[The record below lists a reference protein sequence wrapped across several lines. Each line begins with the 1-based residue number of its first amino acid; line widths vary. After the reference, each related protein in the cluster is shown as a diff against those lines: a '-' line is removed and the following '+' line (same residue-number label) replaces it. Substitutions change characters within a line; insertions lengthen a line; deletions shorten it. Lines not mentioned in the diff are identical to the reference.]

1 MPARFARRSLVTIAG
16 VALLTTAA
24 LSGCA
29 ADDQGADGLIQV
41 VASTNVWG
49 SVVSAVAGPDADVTS
64 IITDPSA
71 DPHSYESSPGDAA
84 AVIDADLVVFNGGG
98 YDEFIEKILDSEPD
112 KPTINA
118 FDSLDTEAAHAEHDH
133 ATSDEHDGHDHGSV
147 NEHIWYD
154 IPTVQAVAERIADE
168 LAELDPERAADFRT
182 RAQSFGTQLDGATD
196 ITDRIAQQH
205 PGAPVV
211 QTEPI
216 AYYLLQAADVRD
228 VTPPDLAKAIEEG
241 TDPSPNAVAQTR
253 DLLASRS
260 VRALV
265 WNSQTEDKL
274 SEELR
279 KVAQDNAIPV
289 VPVTETLPEGTD
301 FATWQIDNAQRLAA
315 ALDQP
320 Q

>member
-1 MPARFARRSLVTIAG
+1 MPARSARRSLVTMIG
-16 VALLTTAA
+16 SALLTTAA
-24 LSGCA
+24 VSGCA
-29 ADDQGADGLIQV
+29 DNADAGRINV

-71 DPHSYESSPGDAA
+71 DPHSYESSPADAA

-98 YDEFIEKILDSEPD
+98 YDEFIEKILDSEPG
-112 KPTINA
+112 KPTIDA

-133 ATSDEHDGHDHGSV
+133 ATTGTHDGHDHGSV
-147 NEHIWYD
+147 NEHVWYD
-154 IPTVQAVAERIADE
+154 MPTVQAVTGRIADE
-168 LAELDPERAADFRT
+168 LAALDPERADDFHA
-182 RAQSFGTQLDGATD
+182 RAASFSGQLDGVLD

-216 AYYLLQAADVRD
+216 AHYLLEAADVRD
-228 VTPPDLAKAIEEG
+228 VTPPELENAIEEG

-253 DLLASRS
+253 DLLAGKT
-260 VRALV
+260 VRALLY
-265 WNSQTEDKL
+265 NSQTQDKL
-274 SEELR
+274 TEEFR
-279 KVAQDNAIPV
+279 KVAQGNGTPIVA
-289 VPVTETLPEGTD
+289 VTETLPEGTD
-301 FATWQIDNAQRLAA
+301 FAAWQTDNAQRLAA